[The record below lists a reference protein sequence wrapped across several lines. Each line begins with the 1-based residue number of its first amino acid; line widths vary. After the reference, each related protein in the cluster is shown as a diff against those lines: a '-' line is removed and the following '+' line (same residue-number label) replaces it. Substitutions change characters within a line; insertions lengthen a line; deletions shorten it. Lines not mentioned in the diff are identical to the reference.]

1 MSRSSARGQVE
12 PTAALVALLA
22 VCVAVSTYATAL
34 AGAGYETD
42 RNVAAPT
49 LDRVVDRVAAGS
61 VADPA
66 RRERAQRAG
75 PAGYR
80 LNVTLAA
87 AGERWHAGPT
97 PPGRLADTDT
107 ASRAIGVRLAPG
119 RIRPGRVRVE
129 VWS

>member
-34 AGAGYETD
+34 AGVDYESERDIAT
-42 RNVAAPT
+42 PT
-49 LDRVVDRVAAGS
+49 LDRVIDRLATGS
-61 VADPA
+61 VADPDQ
-66 RRERAQRAG
+66 REQAQRAG
-75 PAGYR
+75 PTGYR

-87 AGERWHAGPT
+87 AGQRWDAGPT

-107 ASRAIGVRLAPG
+107 AARSIGVRLAPG

>member
-1 MSRSSARGQVE
+1 VVS
-12 PTAALVALLA
+12 LA

-34 AGAGYETD
+34 VGAGYEAD

-49 LDRVVDRVAAGS
+49 LDRVVDRLATGG
-61 VADPA
+61 VADPG
-66 RRERAQRAG
+66 RRERARHAG

-87 AGERWHAGPT
+87 AGQRWSVGPT
-97 PPGRLADTDT
+97 PPSSRTDADT
-107 ASRAIGVRLAPG
+107 AAHSLGVRLAPG